1 MKTLKGLNHNTIAAR
16 FIINLMWQR
25 KIGTGTELWGGGGR
39 KRYFEKYTGLQFAH
53 LRAKLL

>member
-25 KIGTGTELWGGGGR
+25 TIGNGTELWGGENAI
-39 KRYFEKYTGLQFAH
+39 F
-53 LRAKLL
+53 